1 MNRQDKIF
9 LKDSIKWA
17 FTGLLLVFAPIFVV
31 FLFTSKTSFPFFD
44 VCIAIAGASSIGGIF
59 GMGAVLL
66 WSSVGDI
73 FRIISKYSIVVAIPK
88 GEDDENQKT
97 T

>member
-17 FTGLLLVFAPIFVV
+17 FTGLLLVFAPIFVI
-31 FLFTSKTSFPFFD
+31 FLFTSKAGFPFFD
-44 VCIAIAGASSIGGIF
+44 VCVAIAVASSIGGIF
-59 GMGAVLL
+59 GMGMVLL

-73 FRIISKYSIVVAIPK
+73 FRIISKYNIVVAIPK
-88 GEDDENQKT
+88 GEDNENQKT

>member
-9 LKDSIKWA
+9 LKDSIKDA
-17 FTGLLLVFAPIFVV
+17 FIGLLLVIAPVFVIFS
-31 FLFTSKTSFPFFD
+31 LTANTGLSF
-44 VCIAIAGASSIGGIF
+44 VSTVIAIAVTSSIGGMF

-73 FRIISKYSIVVAIPK
+73 FRIISKYNIVVAIPK
-88 GEDDENQKT
+88 GEDNENQET

>member
-9 LKDSIKWA
+9 LIDSIKYA
-17 FTGLLLVFAPIFVV
+17 FIGLLLVIAPVFVIF
-31 FLFTSKTSFPFFD
+31 LLTAYTGLPFID
-44 VCIAIAGASSIGGIF
+44 TVIAIAATSSIGGMF
-59 GMGAVLL
+59 CMGAVLL

-73 FRIISKYSIVVAIPK
+73 FRIISKYNIVVAIPK
-88 GEDDENQKT
+88 GEDNENQKT

>member
-17 FTGLLLVFAPIFVV
+17 FTGLLLVFAPIFVI
-31 FLFTSKTSFPFFD
+31 FLFTSKAGFSFFD
-44 VCIAIAGASSIGGIF
+44 VCIAIAVASSIGGMF
-59 GMGAVLL
+59 GMGMVLL

-73 FRIISKYSIVVAIPK
+73 FRIISKYNIVIAIPK
-88 GEDDENQKT
+88 GEDNENQKT